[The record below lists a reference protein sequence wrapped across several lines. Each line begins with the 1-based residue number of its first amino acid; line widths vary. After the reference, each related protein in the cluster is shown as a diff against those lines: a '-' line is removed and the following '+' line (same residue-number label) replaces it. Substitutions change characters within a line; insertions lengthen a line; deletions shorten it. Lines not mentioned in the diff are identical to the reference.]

1 MINLRSPY
9 YVIYQNEATL
19 TQVDMTL
26 YIHIGTQSAT
36 TVGYQYALTSTA
48 ITPATGNP
56 YVVFDISELARD
68 YLTNSFD
75 GTYACSAVWINYQ
88 LTTYLSGTAQTPK
101 AVVQLQGFDGYQYF
115 EDGEQS
121 STTTYAAPD
130 VLQSNTLIYK
140 SDDGVLRVPVLQ
152 DNNPSVY
159 FLHHGEI
166 TNSVSVTSTTTA
178 ADIIRYVDNEGASYD
193 TFKARVEADSGTFEE
208 SALGDVFDRYSTLP
222 CDSVIVNVGGTITKL
237 TVVDVPECRYEPYKV
252 TFVNKFGAFQ
262 DIWFFKVSQVSLNTS
277 RETFTRN
284 TQLIG
289 TWSINDHQ
297 KKILTKN
304 GAESITMNS
313 GFYPE
318 SYNEVFRQL
327 LLSEE
332 VWITYENK
340 VLPINI
346 TTSSI
351 DFKKSV
357 NDKLINYTIDAEFA
371 FDKISNVR

>member
-9 YVIYQNEATL
+9 YVITQQANL

-26 YIHIGTQSAT
+26 YIHTGTQSST
-36 TVGYQYALTSTA
+36 TTGAQYSLTGTA
-48 ITPATGNP
+48 ITPLSGNP

-75 GTYACSAVWINYQ
+75 GTYDCSAVWVNYQ
-88 LTTYLSGTAQTPK
+88 ITTYTSGVADTPSS
-101 AVVQLQGFDGYQYF
+101 VVQLTGFDGYHYF

-121 STTTYAAPD
+121 SATTYTAPD
-130 VLQSNTLIYK
+130 ILQSNTLIYK

-152 DNNPSVY
+152 DNDPDVY
-159 FLHHGEI
+159 FLHNGEI
-166 TNSVSVTSTTTA
+166 TNSVSVTASTTA

-193 TFKARVEADSGTFEE
+193 TFKARVEADSGTLEE
-208 SALGDVFDRYSTLP
+208 SALGDVFERYSTLP
-222 CDSVIVNVGGTITKL
+222 CDSVIVDVGGTITKL
-237 TVVDVPECRYEPYKV
+237 TVVDIPECRYEPYKV

-262 DIWFFKVSQVSLNTS
+262 DIWFFKVSQVSLSTN
-277 RETFTRN
+277 RES
-284 TQLIG
+284 IG
-289 TWSINDHQ
+289 TWSINEHQ

-332 VWITYENK
+332 VWIAYENK